1 MRISDWS
8 SDVCSSD
15 LHAETRLHPE
25 PRTLGVAQESDGGT
39 DRAEVRR
46 HRASERG
53 ARAGAPLRV
62 HFRLAEQMD
71 GAFAQRLVERGGDR
85 DARDRLR
92 RYHPGRLMV
101 VPAALDLYPPGVRL
115 IGGPPRAPILGA
127 LTPFPRFPVSSQGGP
142 A

>member
-85 DARDRLR
+85 SEEHTSELQS
-92 RYHPGRLMV
+92 LMRNSY
-101 VPAALDLYPPGVRL
+101 ADFCFKKKTDTQLKCL
-115 IGGPPRAPILGA
+115 INEKK
-127 LTPFPRFPVSSQGGP
+127 
-142 A
+142 